1 MSRYDEIMQ
10 ILNAKFPPTQ
20 QQRAVIESTAPGI
33 LVVAGA
39 GSGKTATMV
48 NRIAYNIAIKAVRP
62 GEVLGLTFTRKAAGE
77 LSERVDRALAKLR
90 RSGIGAEVDPRD
102 DLDRPVIATYNS
114 FASEI
119 ASSYGML
126 IGADPA
132 ARLSTDAERW
142 QIMRDIVETWPHIGD
157 DDPFH
162 GSSPRS
168 ITDTALTMAAALI
181 DNQCTTDEARAFFD
195 LELEALDAFGEDK
208 TRFKNAKDASAH
220 WTQLRGGG
228 DSLRVRRAALD
239 IVDVYL
245 ARKRELGVVEFADQV
260 AIAASVLRAFP
271 ALGQELAGRYR
282 LVLLDEYQDTSIN
295 QAEFLA
301 QALAP
306 VLNGS
311 GSELAGVV
319 DSPSAGRSTFV
330 DMEVDSHP
338 NDECSL
344 VDCVEALE
352 SPGGS
357 SANSRPRSVCA
368 VGDPRQA
375 IYGWRGASANALA
388 DFEKEFGRRL
398 GGIETLSL
406 TTSFRN
412 DEAIL
417 AAANAVAEG
426 IEAQALTVAELKPRP
441 NSGPGRVVEVR
452 TLLREDSYRAI
463 AWRIRDVMRTV
474 AANPERDGAE
484 IAVLCRK
491 HSYEDLLVAAVAE
504 LDIPYE
510 IVGGE
515 SLIERPEVLTIRAA
529 LAVVATPGRNDQL
542 LRLLTLLGIGSSDL
556 RALRAWSGEI
566 AAREIAKA
574 GSALSPRDEQSLVE
588 AATYL
593 PPEDWTP
600 RHGAGLSLE
609 GRERLAFLS
618 DALAELRVSI
628 HAPLADLIAQTA
640 RHFGLDLTAAVRADG
655 AQRVRTSLD
664 SFIALGDSFETSHPG
679 SSLLD
684 FLAWLDASDAREHG
698 GEEEAGEDAIR
709 VDEEIEVHAGVVQ
722 IMTVH
727 AAKGLEWRDLVVV
740 PEVVD
745 REFSDITSNV
755 KAWPQNSS
763 VFPFPL
769 RADRKYLPQFEIAEC
784 ADKFEA
790 GEAYLDFK
798 RNQLTAYE
806 SQEARRLAYV
816 AFTRPQAEL
825 LVAGYGLKNREEVKR
840 LKEEGG
846 VVPLKARSTYLEDMR
861 ARATVT
867 PIAEVA
873 GPNWPTELVSEVGE
887 SIALNEL
894 VATLGEETVASQGL
908 PEIPHYE
915 DLTDLV
921 RWPSDVPRS
930 FGDLAPVA
938 GDGSPDEWEWQAD
951 VLLSER
957 LTTDEALLAKAERP
971 YLTATDVVHLSEN
984 SEEFLLNQRR
994 PVPQKPSRA
1003 ARLGTSMHA
1012 QIAHHFSQ
1020 PATLN
1025 IDSLYDVPEFDVDM
1039 DTQREAE
1046 EQLLE
1051 AFLASPWADYPPLA
1065 IEQSMEIVVAGRII
1079 RCTIDAVLD
1088 TSAVPGM
1095 KPVTIVDWKSGRR
1108 PSARQVD
1115 SRELQ
1120 LALYR
1125 LAWARS
1131 RRMPLEDIGACFVY
1145 LREKQGRQV
1154 LQAGNLSEAE
1164 VSKRIEESF
1173 PRAS

>member
-10 ILNAKFPPTQ
+10 ILNAKFPPTE

-48 NRIAYNIAIKAVRP
+48 NRIAYNVAIKSVRP

-90 RSGIGAEVDPRD
+90 RAGIGAEVDPRD

-126 IGADPA
+126 VGADPA
-132 ARLSTDAERW
+132 ARLITDAERW
-142 QIMRDIVETWPHIGD
+142 QIMRDIVETWPHTSD

-168 ITDTALTMAAALI
+168 ITDTALTMTAALI

-195 LELEALDAFGEDK
+195 LELEALEAFGEDK

-306 VLNGS
+306 VLS
-311 GSELAGVV
+311 DDA
-319 DSPSAGRSTFV
+319 
-330 DMEVDSHP
+330 
-338 NDECSL
+338 DE
-344 VDCVEALE
+344 AIPE

-357 SANSRPRSVCA
+357 SANSRTRSVCA

-388 DFEKEFGRRL
+388 DFENEFGRRL

-491 HSYEDLLVAAVAE
+491 HSYEDLLIAALAE

-515 SLIERPEVLTIRAA
+515 SLIKRPEVLTIRAA

-684 FLAWLDASDAREHG
+684 FLVWLDASDAREHG

-740 PEVVD
+740 PEAVD

-784 ADKFEA
+784 TDKFEA

-1108 PSARQVD
+1108 PSAHQVD

-1164 VSKRIEESF
+1164 VSKRIEESL

>member
-1 MSRYDEIMQ
+1 MSRYAEIMQ
-10 ILNAKFPPTQ
+10 ILNAKFPPTE
-20 QQRAVIESTAPGI
+20 QQRAVIESTSQGI

-77 LSERVDRALAKLR
+77 LAERVDRALAKLR
-90 RSGIGAEVDPRD
+90 RAGVGAEVNPRD
-102 DLDRPVIATYNS
+102 DLDRPEIATYNS
-114 FASEI
+114 FASAI

-132 ARLSTDAERW
+132 ARLITDAERW
-142 QIMRDIVETWPHIGD
+142 QIMRDIVEAWPHVND
-157 DDPFH
+157 DDPFL
-162 GSSPRS
+162 GSSPAS
-168 ITDTALTMAAALI
+168 ITDIALSMAAALI
-181 DNQCTTDEARAFFD
+181 DNQRDTDQARAFFD
-195 LELEALDAFGEDK
+195 LELEALESFDEDK
-208 TRFKNAKDASAH
+208 TRFRNMKDASTH
-220 WTQLRGGG
+220 WGQLRGGG

-239 IVDVYL
+239 IVDAYL
-245 ARKRELGVVEFADQV
+245 TRKRELGVVEFADQV
-260 AIAASVLRAFP
+260 AIAANVLRAYP
-271 ALGQELAGRYR
+271 SLGSELAGRYR

-301 QALAP
+301 LALAP
-306 VLNGS
+306 KL
-311 GSELAGVV
+311 SEGAV
-319 DSPSAGRSTFV
+319 PT
-330 DMEVDSHP
+330 E
-338 NDECSL
+338 
-344 VDCVEALE
+344 
-352 SPGGS
+352 
-357 SANSRPRSVCA
+357 PRSVCA

-388 DFEKEFGRRL
+388 DFEREFGRRL
-398 GGIETLSL
+398 GGVETLSQ

-412 DEAIL
+412 DDAIL
-417 AAANAVAEG
+417 AAANAVADG

-441 NSGPGRVVEVR
+441 NSGPGRVVEIR
-452 TLLREDSYRAI
+452 PLLREDSYRAI
-463 AWRIRDVMRTV
+463 AWHIRDVMRAV
-474 AANPERDGAE
+474 ASDPERNGAE

-491 HSYEDLLVAAVAE
+491 HSYEEFLTAALAE

-515 SLIERPEVLTIRAA
+515 SLVKRPEVLTIRAA

-556 RALRAWSGEI
+556 RALRTWSGEI
-566 AAREIAKA
+566 AASEIAQA
-574 GSALSPRDEQSLVE
+574 GSALSLRDEQSLVE

-593 PPEDWTP
+593 PHEDWEP
-600 RHGAGLSLE
+600 RHGPRLSHE
-609 GRERLAFLS
+609 GRERLHFLS
-618 DALAELRVSI
+618 HALTELRASV

-640 RHFGLDLTAAVRADG
+640 RHFGLDLTAAVRAEG

-679 SSLLD
+679 SSLID
-684 FLAWLDASDAREHG
+684 FLMWLDASDAREHG
-698 GEEEAGEDAIR
+698 GEEEAGEDDVR
-709 VDEEIEVHAGVVQ
+709 VDEDIEVHAGVVQ
-722 IMTVH
+722 IMTMH

-740 PEVVD
+740 PEAVD
-745 REFSDITSNV
+745 KEFSDITSNV

-769 RADRKYLPQFEIAEC
+769 RADRAYLPQFEIAEC
-784 ADKFEA
+784 SDKFEA

-798 RNQLTAYE
+798 RNQLTAYH
-806 SQEARRLAYV
+806 SQEMRRLAYV

-825 LVAGYGLKNREEVKR
+825 VVAGYGLKNRDEAKK
-840 LKEEGG
+840 LKDEGG
-846 VVPLKARSTYLEDMR
+846 AVPLRARSTYLADMR
-861 ARATVT
+861 AKAVVV

-873 GPNWPTELVSEVGE
+873 GPDWPMELVAEVGE
-887 SIALNEL
+887 SISVGEL
-894 VATLGEETVASQGL
+894 ISVLGEEVATPQGL

-915 DLTDLV
+915 DLVDLV

-930 FGDLAPVA
+930 FGDLAPVT
-938 GDGSPDEWEWQAD
+938 GDGSADEWEWQAD

-957 LTTDEALLAKAERP
+957 QSSETASLAGAERP

-984 SEEFLLNQRR
+984 GEEFLLNQRR

-1003 ARLGTSMHA
+1003 ARLGTAMHA
-1012 QIAHHFSQ
+1012 RIAHHFSQ

-1025 IDSLYDVPEFDVDM
+1025 IDSLYDVPELDVDV

-1046 EQLLE
+1046 EQMLD

-1108 PSARQVD
+1108 PLVHQVD

-1131 RRMPLEDIGACFVY
+1131 RRMPLDDIGACFVY
-1145 LREKQGRQV
+1145 LREKDGRQV
-1154 LQAGNLSEAE
+1154 LQAGNLTEAE
-1164 VSKRIEESF
+1164 VSKKIEESLL
-1173 PRAS
+1173 ATS

>member
-10 ILNAKFPPTQ
+10 ILNAKFPPTE
-20 QQRAVIESTAPGI
+20 QQRAVIESMAPGI

-48 NRIAYNIAIKAVRP
+48 NRIAYNVAIKSVRP

-90 RSGIGAEVDPRD
+90 RAGIGAEVDPRD

-132 ARLSTDAERW
+132 ARLITDAERW
-142 QIMRDIVETWPHIGD
+142 QIMRDIVETWPHTSD

-195 LELEALDAFGEDK
+195 LELEALEAFGEDK

-306 VLNGS
+306 VLS
-311 GSELAGVV
+311 DDA
-319 DSPSAGRSTFV
+319 
-330 DMEVDSHP
+330 
-338 NDECSL
+338 DETIP
-344 VDCVEALE
+344 E

-357 SANSRPRSVCA
+357 SANSRTRSVCA

-417 AAANAVAEG
+417 ASANAVAEG

-491 HSYEDLLVAAVAE
+491 HSYEDLLVAALAE

-515 SLIERPEVLTIRAA
+515 SLIKRPEVLTIRAA

-790 GEAYLDFK
+790 GETYLDFK

-938 GDGSPDEWEWQAD
+938 GDGSSDEWEWQAD

-1108 PSARQVD
+1108 PSAHQVD

-1164 VSKRIEESF
+1164 VSKRIEESL

>member
-10 ILNAKFPPTQ
+10 ILNAKFPPTE

-48 NRIAYNIAIKAVRP
+48 NRIAYNVAIKSVRP

-90 RSGIGAEVDPRD
+90 RAGIGAEVDPRD

-126 IGADPA
+126 VGADPA
-132 ARLSTDAERW
+132 ARLITDAERW
-142 QIMRDIVETWPHIGD
+142 QIMRDIVETWPHTSD

-168 ITDTALTMAAALI
+168 ITDTALTMTAALI

-195 LELEALDAFGEDK
+195 LELEALEAFGEDK

-306 VLNGS
+306 VLS
-311 GSELAGVV
+311 DDA
-319 DSPSAGRSTFV
+319 
-330 DMEVDSHP
+330 
-338 NDECSL
+338 DE
-344 VDCVEALE
+344 AIPE

-357 SANSRPRSVCA
+357 SANSRTRSVCA

-417 AAANAVAEG
+417 ASANAVAEG

-491 HSYEDLLVAAVAE
+491 HSYEDLLVAALAE

-515 SLIERPEVLTIRAA
+515 SLIKRPEVLTIRAA

-790 GEAYLDFK
+790 GETYLDFK

-930 FGDLAPVA
+930 FGDLAPVT

-1108 PSARQVD
+1108 PSAHQVD

-1131 RRMPLEDIGACFVY
+1131 RRMSLEDIGACFVY

-1164 VSKRIEESF
+1164 VSKRIEESL

>member
-1 MSRYDEIMQ
+1 MSRYEEIMQ
-10 ILNAKFPPTQ
+10 ILNATFPPTQ
-20 QQRAVIESTAPGI
+20 QQRAVIESTSPGI

-77 LSERVDRALAKLR
+77 LAERVDRALATLR
-90 RSGIGAEVDPRD
+90 RVGIGAEVDPRD

-132 ARLSTDAERW
+132 ARLITDAERW
-142 QIMRDIVETWPHIGD
+142 QIMRDIVEAWPHTGD
-157 DDPFH
+157 DDPFY
-162 GSSPRS
+162 GSSPHS
-168 ITDTALTMAAALI
+168 ITNIALSMAAALI
-181 DNQCTTDEARAFFD
+181 DNQRTTDEARAFFD
-195 LELEALDAFGEDK
+195 LELEALESFGEDK
-208 TRFKNAKDASAH
+208 TRFKNMKDASAH

-228 DSLRVRRAALD
+228 DSLRVRRATLD
-239 IVDVYL
+239 IVDAYL

-271 ALGQELAGRYR
+271 ALGHELAGRYR

-306 VLNGS
+306 VLRDD
-311 GSELAGVV
+311 A
-319 DSPSAGRSTFV
+319 
-330 DMEVDSHP
+330 
-338 NDECSL
+338 DETIP
-344 VDCVEALE
+344 E
-352 SPGGS
+352 SPDGS
-357 SANSRPRSVCA
+357 SANLRLRSVCA

-388 DFEKEFGRRL
+388 DFEREFGHRL
-398 GGIETLSL
+398 RGIETLSL

-412 DEAIL
+412 DDAIL

-441 NSGPGRVVEVR
+441 NSGGGRVVEIR

-463 AWRIRDVMRTV
+463 AWRIRDVMRAV
-474 AANPERDGAE
+474 AADSERDGAE

-491 HSYEDLLVAAVAE
+491 HSYEDLLTAALAE

-515 SLIERPEVLTIRAA
+515 SLIKRPEVLTIRAA

-574 GSALSPRDEQSLVE
+574 GSSLSPRDEQSLVE

-593 PPEDWTP
+593 PPQDWAP
-600 RHGAGLSLE
+600 RHGPGLSHE

-618 DALAELRVSI
+618 GALTELRASI

-640 RHFGLDLTAAVRADG
+640 RHFGLDLTAAVRAEG

-698 GEEEAGEDAIR
+698 GEEEAGEDAVR
-709 VDEEIEVHAGVVQ
+709 VDEDVEVHAGVVQ

-755 KAWPQNSS
+755 KAWPQNSL

-769 RADRKYLPQFEIAEC
+769 RADKRYLPQFEIAEC
-784 ADKFEA
+784 SDKFDA

-825 LVAGYGLKNREEVKR
+825 LVAGYGLKSRDEVKK

-846 VVPLKARSTYLEDMR
+846 AVPLKARSTYLEDMR
-861 ARATVT
+861 SKASVI

-873 GPNWPTELVSEVGE
+873 GPNWPPELVCEVGE
-887 SIALNEL
+887 SIALDEL
-894 VATLGEETVASQGL
+894 VSLLGEEAAAPQGL

-938 GDGSPDEWEWQAD
+938 GDGTPDEWEWQAD

-957 LTTDEALLAKAERP
+957 QASEAALLAKAERP

-984 SEEFLLNQRR
+984 GEEFLLNQRR

-1012 QIAHHFSQ
+1012 RIAHHFSQ

-1025 IDSLYDVPEFDVDM
+1025 IDSLYELPELEVDM

-1046 EQLLE
+1046 EQMLD

-1108 PSARQVD
+1108 PSAHQVD

-1154 LQAGNLSEAE
+1154 LHAGNLTEAE
-1164 VSKRIEESF
+1164 VSTRIEESL